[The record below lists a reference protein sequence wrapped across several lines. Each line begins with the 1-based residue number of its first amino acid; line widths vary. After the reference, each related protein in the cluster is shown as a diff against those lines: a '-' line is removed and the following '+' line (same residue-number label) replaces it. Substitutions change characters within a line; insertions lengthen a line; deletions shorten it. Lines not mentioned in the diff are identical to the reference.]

1 MSQNIRYYER
11 AYQKEKGEWNQQLV
25 DLALNESSKALVC
38 LEEAARQEEI
48 ERHSECL
55 EEVVERETRIIK
67 QRQMKAH
74 DQGNTDSLGQI
85 DVFYSRFLNYRIL
98 QHNKLLIIYC

>member
-1 MSQNIRYYER
+1 MSQNVWYYER

-55 EEVVERETRIIK
+55 EEVVARETRIIE

-85 DVFYSRFLNYRIL
+85 DVFNSRFLDY
-98 QHNKLLIIYC
+98 

>member
-38 LEEAARQEEI
+38 LEEIVA
-48 ERHSECL
+48 
-55 EEVVERETRIIK
+55 RETRIIE
-67 QRQMKAH
+67 QRQMKTH

-85 DVFYSRFLNYRIL
+85 DVFYSRFLDY
-98 QHNKLLIIYC
+98 